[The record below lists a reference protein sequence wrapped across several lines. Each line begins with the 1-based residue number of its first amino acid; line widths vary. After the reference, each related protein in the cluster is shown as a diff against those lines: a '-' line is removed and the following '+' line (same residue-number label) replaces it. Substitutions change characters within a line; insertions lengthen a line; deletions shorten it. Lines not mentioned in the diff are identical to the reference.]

1 MFNPLEIPGLP
12 EEPQY
17 LSHNSAWIYHL
28 PMVPVFMH
36 LLQPNT
42 FVELGTFRG
51 DSYMG
56 FCQTVVR
63 QQLSTR
69 CTAVDTWEGDEH
81 AGRYTT
87 AVYNDL
93 KAQHDPKYAG
103 FSRLFKALFDVAVKD
118 FADGAIDLLHID
130 GLHTYEAVKHD
141 YDTWLPKMSDR
152 GVILFHDT
160 AIRDRGFGVFQL
172 WEEISK
178 ERPSFNVP
186 YGCGLGILA
195 VGEKVPAGFVEF
207 LADLNAHADRIL
219 PLFIAL
225 GRRNELARISMT
237 LTHGIHDCQSMINQW
252 RGGTGQA
259 IRNKAPDIARAIAD
273 PIGFAKLLSHDVAAT
288 VTDAVNLL
296 TEITELRKFKAAH
309 QQA

>member
-1 MFNPLEIPGLP
+1 
-12 EEPQY
+12 
-17 LSHNSAWIYHL
+17 
-28 PMVPVFMH
+28 MVPVFLH
-36 LLQPNT
+36 LLQPRT

-56 FCQTVVR
+56 FCQTVLR

-87 AVYNDL
+87 AVYDDL

-103 FSRLFKALFDVAVKD
+103 FSRLFKALFDVAAKE
-118 FADGAIDLLHID
+118 FADGSIDLLHID

-160 AIRDRGFGVFQL
+160 AIRERGFGVFQL
-172 WEEISK
+172 WEEVSAGK
-178 ERPSFNVP
+178 PSFNVP

-195 VGEKVPAGFVEF
+195 VGKNVLPAFLQF
-207 LADLNAHADRIL
+207 LADLNANADRML
-219 PLFIAL
+219 ALFRAL
-225 GRRNELARISMT
+225 GRRNELARISM
-237 LTHGIHDCQSMINQW
+237 LLAHNMHNYQSMINQW
-252 RGGTGQA
+252 RQGTAQA
-259 IRNKAPDIARAIAD
+259 IRNKTPDTARAIED
-273 PIGFAKLLSHDVAAT
+273 PLGFAKLLNQDVAAT

-296 TEITELRKFKAAH
+296 REITDLRKFKAAH

>member
-1 MFNPLEIPGLP
+1 MMFNPLEIPGLA
-12 EEPQY
+12 EEPLY

-36 LLQPNT
+36 FLQPRT

-56 FCQTVVR
+56 FCQAVVR
-63 QQLSTR
+63 QKLNTQ

-81 AGRYTT
+81 AGRYST
-87 AVYNDL
+87 AVYDGL

-103 FSRLFKALFDVAVKD
+103 FSRLFKGLFDDAVRE
-118 FADGAIDLLHID
+118 FADGSIDLLHID

-141 YDTWLPKMSDR
+141 YDTWLPKMSER
-152 GVILFHDT
+152 GVMLFHDT
-160 AIRDRGFGVFQL
+160 AIRERGFGVYQL
-172 WEEISK
+172 WQEISK

-195 VGEKVPAGFVEF
+195 VGEKVPAPFLGF
-207 LADLNAHADRIL
+207 LAELNADADRMLAI
-219 PLFIAL
+219 FRAL
-225 GRRNELARISMT
+225 GRRNELARISMM
-237 LTHGIHDCQSMINQW
+237 LAHNIHEYQAMINQW
-252 RGGTGQA
+252 REGTGQA
-259 IRNKAPDIARAIAD
+259 IRNKTPDTARAISD
-273 PIGFAKLLSHDVAAT
+273 PTGFAKGVNQDVAAM

-296 TEITELRKFKAAH
+296 TEVTELRKERGG
-309 QQA
+309 QA

>member
-28 PMVPVFMH
+28 PMVPVLMH
-36 LLQPNT
+36 LLQPRR

-51 DSYMG
+51 DSYMM
-56 FCQTVVR
+56 FCQAVVR
-63 QQLSTR
+63 QRLSTR

-87 AVYNDL
+87 AVLDDL

-103 FSRLFKALFDVAVKD
+103 FSRLFRALFDVAVTE
-118 FADGAIDLLHID
+118 FADGSIDLLHID
-130 GLHTYEAVKHD
+130 GLHTYDAVRHD

-160 AIRDRGFGVFQL
+160 AIRERGFGVYQL
-172 WEEISK
+172 WDEISK
-178 ERPSFNVP
+178 GRPSFNVP
-186 YGCGLGILA
+186 YGCGLGLLA
-195 VGEKVPAGFVEF
+195 VGAKVPAAF
-207 LADLNAHADRIL
+207 LDFLTDLNADTDRVL
-219 PLFIAL
+219 ALFRAL
-225 GRRNELARISMT
+225 GRRNELARISMM
-237 LTHGIHDCQSMINQW
+237 LAHAMHDYQSMINQW
-252 RGGTGQA
+252 RQGTGQA
-259 IRNKAPDIARAIAD
+259 ICNKTPDMQRAIAD
-273 PIGFAKLLSHDVAAT
+273 PMGFAKLVKQDVAAT

-309 QQA
+309 TEQ